1 MVAFNFSP
9 EHAPKVESGEKLQ
22 TIRRTRRGDVG
33 DATQLYTGQRTKACR
48 KLRQDDPALVLVDY
62 VGIRPDGLTFGNA
75 SKHPRD
81 IDECA
86 RMDGF
91 TDFAAM
97 VAWFKAKY
105 GSPFFTGY
113 LHRWAPMPGQQ

>member
-22 TIRRTRRGDVG
+22 TIRRTLRGKVG
-33 DATQLYTGQRTKACR
+33 DRTQLYIAQRTPACR
-48 KLRQDDPALVLVDY
+48 KLRQDDPPLVMTDY
-62 VGIRPDGLTFGNA
+62 VGIRPDSLTFGHA
-75 SKHPRD
+75 AKHPRD

-91 TDFAAM
+91 ADFATM
-97 VAWFKAKY
+97 VAWFKKKY

-113 LHRWAPMPGQQ
+113 LHRWAPKPSQL

>member
-9 EHAPKVESGEKLQ
+9 EHATKVESGEKLQ
-22 TIRRTRRGDVG
+22 TIRQTLRGKPG
-33 DATQLYTGQRTKACR
+33 DRCQLLTGQRTKACR
-48 KLRQDDPALVLVDY
+48 KLRLDDPPLVMTDY
-62 VGIRPDGLTFGNA
+62 VGIRPDGLTFGNRD
-75 SKHPRD
+75 KHPGD

-86 RMDGF
+86 RLDGF
-91 TDFAAM
+91 ADFAAM

-113 LHRWAPMPGQQ
+113 LHRWAPLPGQH

>member
-22 TIRRTRRGDVG
+22 TIRRTKRGKVG
-33 DATQLYTGQRTKACR
+33 DRSQLYTGQRTPACR
-48 KLRQDDPALVLVDY
+48 KLRTDDPPLVMVDY
-62 VGIRPDGLTFGNA
+62 VGIRPDSLTFGNA
-75 SKHPRD
+75 ANHPRD

-91 TDFAAM
+91 EDFATM
-97 VAWFKAKY
+97 VAWFTAKY
-105 GSPFFTGY
+105 GSPFFSGY
-113 LHRWAPMPGQQ
+113 LHRWAPKPGLT